1 MTTDDMILDMQ
12 DIHKSFAG
20 VPALRGARLRVGRGE
35 AHALIGQNGAGKS
48 TLLKVLTGVY
58 SRDGGSIRFD
68 GADVGFGSPYEA
80 QRAGISPI
88 YQEINLVPQRTV
100 AENVFLGREPRRLGI
115 VDRRRMVSE
124 TEELLSRIGVHV
136 NAARPL
142 ETFSTATQQMVAI
155 ARALSFDSRL
165 IIMDEPT
172 SSLHDR
178 EVRKLFEVIGQLTAD
193 GVAVVFVSHK
203 LDELYAVCDRITVLR
218 DGRTVAESRLA
229 EMSRIDLVAAMLG
242 RDPQDVRAA
251 GQTAFHREQRAVGD
265 PVLTTKALSSW
276 PALRG
281 ATIEVRAGE
290 IVGLAGLLGSG
301 RSELAES
308 IFGARKVDHGQVTA
322 GSAAAAAPTSP
333 ADAIRSGIALT
344 PEDRKTEG
352 IVAGMSVRENI
363 TLSLLPRLSRFGF
376 INRRRERAVV
386 AESVRRLGIKT
397 ASVDQPVSDLSGGN
411 QQKVLLA
418 RSLVLDPDLLIL
430 DEPTRG
436 VDVGAKAE
444 IQRLVSDSVND
455 GRGVLLISSEM
466 EEILEGSER
475 VYVLR
480 DGETVAHHQTEGL
493 TQDAIMRAMASGEAP
508 DARPSDP
515 GDDLS

>member
-1 MTTDDMILDMQ
+1 MTTDDLILDMQ

-58 SRDGGSIRFD
+58 SRDRGSIRFD

-124 TEELLSRIGVHV
+124 TEELLSGIGVHV

-178 EVRKLFEVIGQLTAD
+178 EVQKLFEVIRQMTAD
-193 GVAVVFVSHK
+193 GVSVVFVSHK

-218 DGRTVAESRLA
+218 DGRTIAEARLA

-242 RDPQDVRAA
+242 RDPQDVRSA
-251 GQTAFHREQRAVGD
+251 GQTAFHREQRALGD
-265 PVLTTKALSSW
+265 TVLTTRALSSW

-308 IFGARKVDHGQVTA
+308 VFGARKVDHGEVAA
-322 GSAAAAAPTSP
+322 GSAAATPTSP
-333 ADAIRSGIALT
+333 AEAIRSGIALT

-376 INRRRERAVV
+376 INRRKERAVV

-480 DGETVAHHQTEGL
+480 DGETVTHHRTDGL
-493 TQDAIMRAMASGEAP
+493 TQDTIMRAMASGESP
-508 DARPSDP
+508 DARPAES
-515 GDDLS
+515 GDDLP